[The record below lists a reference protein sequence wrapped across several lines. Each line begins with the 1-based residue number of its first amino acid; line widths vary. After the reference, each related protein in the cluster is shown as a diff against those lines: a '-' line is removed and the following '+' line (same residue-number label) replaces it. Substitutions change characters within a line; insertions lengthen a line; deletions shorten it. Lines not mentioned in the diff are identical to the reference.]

1 MDAQPSVTRLKMET
15 LARSHI
21 PTPAPAPLHA
31 DCVEIHETIGTLVA
45 TLGYPIFVPL
55 IPRSTGGLMVEAE
68 ERFYCTASGANG
80 VGSYTEEGFVV
91 LAGTTGRGEV
101 VPSMKGGA
109 LERSREKLLD
119 AGVAKTDGATFVFL
133 KDHLFSSPSTAA
145 SVVNGRSSN
154 GWIEWKDKSGRTLD
168 ELKRQ
173 MI

>member
-1 MDAQPSVTRLKMET
+1 MHAQLSVTRSKMQT

-133 KDHLFSSPSTAA
+133 KDHLFGSPAF
-145 SVVNGRSSN
+145 
-154 GWIEWKDKSGRTLD
+154 IFPLD
-168 ELKRQ
+168 PAV
-173 MI
+173 